1 MSIHISHAAK
11 RDCYAITWSYGEI
24 CVGCGCC
31 QKGKAARKPR
41 IEYWKAMLKDAK
53 TFKAWSKY
61 PDLYALQKR
70 NMKAN
75 IEYARLM
82 IWYCG
87 GKA

>member
-1 MSIHISHAAK
+1 M
-11 RDCYAITWSYGEI
+11 
-24 CVGCGCC
+24 
-31 QKGKAARKPR
+31 
-41 IEYWKAMLKDAK
+41 EYWKAVLKDAK
-53 TFKAWSKY
+53 AFKNWSKY